1 MALLVS
7 QQTVAAV
14 AAAAALTA
22 AELGA
27 PPQVLAAAVARA
39 VHNCWR
45 WTVPAVDFS
54 PVVATPR
61 IDEPWRGPA
70 LSSIRLAHCR
80 LSRAQ
85 AALFVGS
92 QGVLVQAPEATPET
106 LAEPSVLLPGTIA
119 VDAAVE
125 HSPTDQNAEF
135 EGLQDLSLDAAIPQL
150 IELAQGLL
158 SDEDGTA
165 RWEALLTAVPRLV

>member
-85 AALFVGS
+85 AALFV
-92 QGVLVQAPEATPET
+92 QAPEATPET

-125 HSPTDQNAEF
+125 HSSTDQNAEF

-150 IELAQGLL
+150 IELA
-158 SDEDGTA
+158 
-165 RWEALLTAVPRLV
+165 